1 MPKTLA
7 EGRKL
12 LEGDPTLKR
21 IVEVIVEV
29 LDPDAIILFGSRA
42 RGDHNED
49 SDYDILVLKEG
60 VRPKE
65 RRRLETLLDLAL
77 LKESIFLTASVDI
90 IVQSPEKFEDL
101 SNDIYMV
108 YHYAKTEGKVIYE
121 KPKESKRVA

>member
-1 MPKTLA
+1 VSKTLA

-12 LEGDPTLKR
+12 LEEDETLKR
-21 IVEVIVEV
+21 IVEVIVET
-29 LDPDAIILFGSRA
+29 LDPDVIILFGSRA
-42 RGDHNED
+42 RGDYGED

-60 VRPKE
+60 VKPEE
-65 RRRLETLLDLAL
+65 RRRLETLLDLVL

-101 SNDIYMV
+101 SDDIYMV
-108 YHYAKTEGKVIYE
+108 YYYAKTEGKVIYE